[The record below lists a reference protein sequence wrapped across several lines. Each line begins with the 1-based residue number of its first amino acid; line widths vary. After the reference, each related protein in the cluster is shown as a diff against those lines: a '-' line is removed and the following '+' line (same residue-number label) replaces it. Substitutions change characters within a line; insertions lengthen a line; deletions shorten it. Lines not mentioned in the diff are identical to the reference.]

1 MKKNDFLK
9 KNDYIYNVR
18 LKFVFLFRKLNLI
31 IKLIISK
38 IWIKYK

>member
-9 KNDYIYNVR
+9 KNDYVYNIR